1 MAERTFDDF
10 VEQVARERPGVRRQM
25 RLQILESRV
34 RQALVAA
41 RKASG
46 LTQRALAEKASW
58 KQPYVARLE
67 GSTDELRECQLG
79 SIEKYMAA
87 CGLKVGVFFYREEDH
102 AISLIGAAPVDGSLE
117 VAECFASAIRVADDC
132 EPGTPPIIPLAR
144 ASGA

>member
-10 VEQVARERPGVRRQM
+10 VEQVTRERPGVQREM
-25 RLQILESRV
+25 HFLILEARV
-34 RQALVAA
+34 RQALIAA

-46 LTQRALAEKASW
+46 LSQRKLAERAAW

-102 AISLIGAAPVDGSLE
+102 VISLVGAAPVDGS
-117 VAECFASAIRVADDC
+117 VAAAECFAGAIRGAGDC
-132 EPGTPPIIPLAR
+132 APETPPVLPIIR
-144 ASGA
+144 VSGR